1 MESKVSIILV
11 DDHIIVRSGLRS
23 LIEVLGNYEVV
34 KEYSDGKQLTDA
46 IKAGEPLPD
55 MVIMDLEMPVMDGE
69 ATMLWL
75 QKKAPKLKVLILTWD
90 AGEKKI
96 VDLFRLGVRGY
107 LLKSCTADVL
117 QKAID
122 DVHSTG
128 YYHSE
133 LLQSAI
139 MKNMLAAVEDAS
151 AEDPRISEREMLFL
165 KLVCDKNEYTYDNMA
180 EIMQVHRRTVDG
192 YRESL
197 FDKFNI
203 KSKTGLVMFAIKHGF
218 VEL

>member
-1 MESKVSIILV
+1 MENKVSIVLV
-11 DDHIIVRSGLRS
+11 DDHVIVRSGLRS

-34 KEYSDGKQLTDA
+34 KEYSDGKELTEA

-55 MVIMDLEMPVMDGE
+55 IVIMDLEMPVMDGE

-75 QKKAPKLKVLILTWD
+75 QKKVPKLKVLILTWD
-90 AGEKKI
+90 ASERKVI
-96 VDLFRLGVRGY
+96 DLFRLGVRGY

-117 QKAID
+117 QKAIHD
-122 DVHSTG
+122 THTTG

-133 LLQSAI
+133 LLQTAI
-139 MKNMLAAVEDAS
+139 MKKMETNVQVNEVAQHVT
-151 AEDPRISEREMLFL
+151 EREMMFL
-165 KLVCDKNEYTYDNMA
+165 RLVCDKNEYTYDNMA
-180 EIMQVHRRTVDG
+180 DILQVHRRTVDG